1 MTTIDNINCLIWSRG
16 TNTIMNMD
24 IPSARGRGRPRKSW
38 SDCIKTDLSVCGMGN
53 TSPHNRDGWRAGV
66 SLLPTS
72 VSGTPAA
79 DDKLTQDMY
88 VCMYVGKRIELQCLC
103 IHTGLTEL

>member
-1 MTTIDNINCLIWSRG
+1 
-16 TNTIMNMD
+16 MNMD
-24 IPSARGRGRPRKSW
+24 IPSACGRGRPRKLW

-66 SLLPTS
+66 RRSSRLIPTS

-79 DDKLTQDMY
+79 DDK
-88 VCMYVGKRIELQCLC
+88 
-103 IHTGLTEL
+103 

>member
-1 MTTIDNINCLIWSRG
+1 MLLVTIVPTPL
-16 TNTIMNMD
+16 NMD

-66 SLLPTS
+66 RRSSRLLPTS

-79 DDKLTQDMY
+79 DDK
-88 VCMYVGKRIELQCLC
+88 
-103 IHTGLTEL
+103 